1 VNVVAAAVPVV
12 GESTVWVT
20 GAVVLALVLFTGS
33 WAGALVTVA
42 HEGGHM
48 ALAVLTGRNHSGFTL
63 RRDGGGATRVND
75 GRWGIGDILTTF
87 AGYPAPP
94 LLGFGGA
101 VLVVNGQLGV
111 VLWAALVLMVVV
123 AFQARNGLAI
133 AVAVL
138 AVGGLGWTAWFGG
151 PELQV
156 TVALGLVWLLLI
168 GGARATLTLS
178 RGDGSDPYWLA
189 RHTLIPRI
197 VWHAVFVVIAGAC
210 LWMGG
215 SSLLG
220 V

>member
-1 VNVVAAAVPVV
+1 MNVAAAFVPV
-12 GESTVWVT
+12 GQSMVWVT

-48 ALAVLTGRNHSGFTL
+48 TLAVLTGRNHSGFTL
-63 RRDGGGATRVND
+63 HRDGGGATRVND

-94 LLGFGGA
+94 LLGLGGA
-101 VLVVNGQLGV
+101 ALVANGLSWS
-111 VLWAALVLMVVV
+111 VLWATLALLVGA

-138 AVGGLGWTAWFGG
+138 AMAGVGWTAWFGWA
-151 PELQV
+151 ELQA

-178 RGDGSDPYWLA
+178 RRDGSDPYWLA
-189 RHTLIPRI
+189 RHTLVPRI
-197 VWHAVFVVIAGAC
+197 VWHAVFIAIAGAC
-210 LWMGG
+210 LWIGG
-215 SSLLG
+215 RSLLG